1 MLEFARWKYVL
12 VLTLLLLSALYALP
26 NVYLKEPS
34 VQVSANRGGEVDQ
47 ALLNR
52 VNALLNEAGINARS
66 VAQEADNV
74 VVRLDSLEAQ
84 TLANDVLRRQLG
96 QDYTVALNL
105 ASTVPSWLASL
116 GGKPMVLGLD
126 LVGGVHFALQVDRQ
140 TAIDKRLDSFAE
152 DMRSTL
158 RENRIRY
165 RSVERRGQNE
175 IQVVLNNSSD
185 SSRARDE
192 LFKAQ
197 PDFEYVITADR
208 VTVTIPASEMAQITK
223 GAVEQNLSTLRN
235 RVNGLGV
242 AEPLIQ
248 RQGEDRIVVELPG
261 VQDTVQAKRMIGA
274 TASLEYRLLVEG
286 DAYDAVQ
293 TGRVP
298 PQARLYRDRNGAP
311 ILLNKRV
318 IVTGDQMVAASVT
331 SDQNGQPAV
340 NVTLNNV
347 GGQRMF
353 DVTSVNV
360 GKPMAVVYTE
370 RIPQVTLV
378 NGQEQRSF
386 RISEEVISVATING
400 VFGKNFIT
408 SGLTRE
414 EADNLSKL
422 LKSGSLAAPMDF
434 VEEYVIGPSLG
445 AENVA
450 RGVTAV
456 LYAFL
461 FTLLFFMLYYR
472 VFGIIT
478 CLALVFNL
486 LIVVAVMSLFGA
498 TMSLPGFAGLALSI
512 GLSVDANVL
521 INERIRE
528 ELRAGMPPKPAIVTG
543 YEKASDTIFDSNLT
557 GIIAGLALYAFGTG
571 PLKGFAIT
579 LVIGIIA
586 SMFTAIVVSRAL
598 VTLVYA
604 PRKKLKSLAI

>member
-1 MLEFARWKYVL
+1 MLEFARWKYFL

-26 NVYLKEPS
+26 NIYLKEPS
-34 VQVSANRGGEVDQ
+34 VQVSVNRGGEVDQ
-47 ALLNR
+47 ALLDQ
-52 VNALLNEAGINARS
+52 VNTLLNEAGIHPRS
-66 VAQEADNV
+66 VAQEADNL
-74 VVRLDSLEAQ
+74 VVRLNSLDDQ

-96 QDYTVALNL
+96 QNYTVALNL
-105 ASTVPSWLASL
+105 ASTVPDWLATL

-140 TAIDKRLDSFAE
+140 TAVDKRLDSFAE

-158 RENRIRY
+158 RENRINY

-175 IQVVLNNSSD
+175 IQVVLSNSSD
-185 SSRARDE
+185 SARARDE
-192 LFKAQ
+192 LFKTQ
-197 PDFEYVITADR
+197 PNFDYLINAERIT
-208 VTVTIPASEMAQITK
+208 VNIPASEMAQITK
-223 GAVEQNLSTLRN
+223 GAIEQNLTTLRN

-261 VQDTVQAKRMIGA
+261 VQDTAQAKRMIGA

-286 DAYDAVQ
+286 DAYDALQ

-311 ILLNKRV
+311 VLLNKRV

-331 SDQNGQPAV
+331 SDQNNQPAV
-340 NVTLNNV
+340 SITLNNA

-353 DVTSVNV
+353 DVTSQNV

-370 RIPQVTLV
+370 RIPQVTVV

-386 RISEEVISVATING
+386 KISEEVISIATING

-408 SGLTRE
+408 SGLTKN

-461 FTLLFFMLYYR
+461 FTLLFFMVYYR
-472 VFGIIT
+472 MFGIIT
-478 CLALVFNL
+478 CVALVFNL

-543 YEKASDTIFDSNLT
+543 YEKASDTILDSNLT

-586 SMFTAIVVSRAL
+586 SMFTAIVVSRAI
-598 VTLVYA
+598 VTLLYA

>member
-1 MLEFARWKYVL
+1 MLEFPRWKYAL
-12 VLTLLLLSALYALP
+12 IFALLLLSTLYALP
-26 NVYLKEPS
+26 NIYLKEPS
-34 VQVSANRGGEVDQ
+34 VQVSANRGREIDQ
-47 ALLNR
+47 ALQTQ
-52 VNALLNEAGINARS
+52 VNALLAQANIQPRAVAEEAGNL
-66 VAQEADNV
+66 
-74 VVRLDSLEAQ
+74 VVRLSSLEDQ
-84 TLANDVLRRQLG
+84 TLTNDLLRRELG

-105 ASTVPSWLASL
+105 ASTVPQWLAGL

-140 TAIDKRLDSFAE
+140 LAVEKRLDGIVE
-152 DMRSTL
+152 DMRTNL
-158 RENRIRY
+158 REKRISY
-165 RSVERRGQNE
+165 RSVERRGSTD
-175 IQVVLNNSSD
+175 IVVVLSNASD
-185 SSRARDE
+185 GGRARDV
-192 LFKAQ
+192 LFNAQ
-197 PDFEYVITADR
+197 PEFNYQVAAERLTIS
-208 VTVTIPASEMAQITK
+208 IPATEIAQITK
-223 GAVEQNLSTLRN
+223 GAVEQNLTTLRN

-261 VQDTVQAKRMIGA
+261 VQDTAQAKRMIGA
-274 TASLEYRLLVEG
+274 TASLEYRMVVEG
-286 DAYDAVQ
+286 DAYDAVR

-311 ILLNKRV
+311 VLLNKRV
-318 IVTGDQMVAASVT
+318 IVTGDQMVAATVST
-331 SDQNGQPAV
+331 DQNGQPAV
-340 NVTLNNV
+340 QVTLNSV
-347 GGQRMF
+347 GGQRML
-353 DVTSVNV
+353 DNTGANV

-370 RIPQVTLV
+370 RVPQITIVD
-378 NGQEQRSF
+378 GQEQRSF
-386 RISEEVISVATING
+386 RVSEEVISIATINA

-408 SGLTRE
+408 TGLARD
-414 EADNLSKL
+414 EAENLSKL

-461 FTLLFFMLYYR
+461 FTLLFFMVYYR
-472 VFGIIT
+472 MFGIIT
-478 CLALVFNL
+478 CMALVFNL

-528 ELRAGMPPKPAIVTG
+528 ELRLGVPPKPAIVAG
-543 YEKASDTIFDSNLT
+543 YEKASDTILDSNLT

-579 LVIGIIA
+579 LVIGIMA

-598 VTLVYA
+598 VTLFYA

>member
-1 MLEFARWKYVL
+1 MLEFARWKYFL
-12 VLTLLLLSALYALP
+12 VLTLLLLSVLYALP

-34 VQVSANRGGEVDQ
+34 VQVSANRGGEIDQ
-47 ALLNR
+47 ALLDR
-52 VNALLNEAGINARS
+52 VNTLLNQAGISPRL

-84 TLANDVLRRQLG
+84 TRANDVLRRQLG
-96 QDYTVALNL
+96 QGYTVALNL

-140 TAIDKRLDSFAE
+140 TAVDKRLDSFAE

-158 RENRIRY
+158 RENRISY
-165 RSVERRGQNE
+165 RSVERRGQSE

-185 SSRARDE
+185 GARARDE

-197 PDFEYVITADR
+197 PNFDYVINAER
-208 VTVTIPASEMAQITK
+208 ITVTIPASEMAQITK
-223 GAVEQNLSTLRN
+223 GAVEQNLTTLRN

-261 VQDTVQAKRMIGA
+261 VQDTAQAKRMIGA

-286 DAYDAVQ
+286 DAYDAAQ

-298 PQARLYRDRNGAP
+298 PQARLYRDRKGSP
-311 ILLNKRV
+311 VLLNKRV

-340 NVTLNNV
+340 SITLNNV

-370 RIPQVTLV
+370 RIPQVTVV

-386 RISEEVISVATING
+386 KISEEVISIATING
-400 VFGKNFIT
+400 VFGKSFIT
-408 SGLTRE
+408 SGLTKD

-461 FTLLFFMLYYR
+461 FTLLFFMVYYR
-472 VFGIIT
+472 MFGIIT

-598 VTLVYA
+598 VTLLYA

>member
-1 MLEFARWKYVL
+1 MLEFPRWKYFL
-12 VLTLLLLSALYALP
+12 VLILLLLSAVYALP
-26 NVYLKEPS
+26 NIYLKEPS
-34 VQVSANRGGEVDQ
+34 VQVSANRGSEIDQ
-47 ALLNR
+47 ALLGR
-52 VNALLNEAGINARS
+52 VNTLLNEADISPRS
-66 VAQEADNV
+66 VAQEADNL

-105 ASTVPSWLASL
+105 ASTVPNWLSAL

-140 TAIDKRLDSFAE
+140 TAVDKRLDGFAE

-158 RENRIRY
+158 RESRINY
-165 RSVERRGQNE
+165 RSVDRRGQNE
-175 IQVVLNNSSD
+175 IQVVLHNSSD
-185 SSRARDE
+185 GSRARDE
-192 LFKAQ
+192 LFKTLPNFDYLIA
-197 PDFEYVITADR
+197 ADR
-208 VTVTIPASEMAQITK
+208 ITVTIPASEMAQITK
-223 GAVEQNLSTLRN
+223 GAIEQNLTTLHN

-248 RQGEDRIVVELPG
+248 RQGDDRIVVELPG
-261 VQDTVQAKRMIGA
+261 VQDTAQAKRMIGA

-286 DAYDAVQ
+286 DAYDAAQ
-293 TGRVP
+293 SGRIP

-311 ILLNKRV
+311 VLLNKRV

-331 SDQNGQPAV
+331 SDQDNQPAV
-340 NVTLNNV
+340 NVTLNSV

-353 DVTSVNV
+353 DVTSRNV

-370 RIPQVTLV
+370 RIPQVTIV

-386 RISEEVISVATING
+386 KISEEVISIATING

-408 SGLTRE
+408 SGLSKN

-461 FTLLFFMLYYR
+461 FTLLFFMVYYR
-472 VFGIIT
+472 MFGIIT

-598 VTLVYA
+598 VTLLYA

>member
-12 VLTLLLLSALYALP
+12 VLSILLISALYALP

-34 VQVSANRGGEVDQ
+34 VQVSANRGRQVDQ
-47 ALLNR
+47 ALLDR
-52 VNALLNEAGINARS
+52 VNTLLNEAGISARS

-84 TLANDVLRRQLG
+84 TLANDVLRHQLG

-105 ASTVPSWLASL
+105 ASTVPNWLASL

-140 TAIDKRLDSFAE
+140 TAVDKRLDSFAE

-158 RENRIRY
+158 RENRINY

-175 IQVVLNNSSD
+175 IYIVLSNSSD
-185 SSRARDE
+185 GARARDE

-197 PDFEYVITADR
+197 PDFDYLIAADR
-208 VTVTIPASEMAQITK
+208 ITVTIPANEMAQITK
-223 GAVEQNLSTLRN
+223 GAVEQNLTTLRN

-286 DAYDAVQ
+286 DAYDALQ

-298 PQARLYRDRNGAP
+298 PQARLYKDRNGSP
-311 ILLNKRV
+311 VLLNKRV

-370 RIPQVTLV
+370 RIPQVTVV

-386 RISEEVISVATING
+386 RINEEVISIATING

-461 FTLLFFMLYYR
+461 FTLLFFMVYYR
-472 VFGIIT
+472 MFGIIT

-598 VTLVYA
+598 VTLLYA

>member
-1 MLEFARWKYVL
+1 MLEFARWKYFL

-26 NVYLKEPS
+26 NIYLKEPS
-34 VQVSANRGGEVDQ
+34 VQVSVNRGGEVDQ
-47 ALLNR
+47 ALLDQ
-52 VNALLNEAGINARS
+52 VNTLLNEVGIHPRS
-66 VAQEADNV
+66 VAQEADNL
-74 VVRLDSLEAQ
+74 VVRLHSLDEQ

-96 QDYTVALNL
+96 QNYTVALNL
-105 ASTVPSWLASL
+105 ASTVPDWLATL

-140 TAIDKRLDSFAE
+140 TAVDKRLDSFAE

-158 RENRIRY
+158 RENRINY

-175 IQVVLNNSSD
+175 IQVVLSNSSD
-185 SSRARDE
+185 STRARDE
-192 LFKAQ
+192 LFKTQ
-197 PDFEYVITADR
+197 PNFDYLINAERIT
-208 VTVTIPASEMAQITK
+208 VNIPANEMAQITK
-223 GAVEQNLSTLRN
+223 GAIEQNLTTLRN

-261 VQDTVQAKRMIGA
+261 VQDTAQAKRMIGA

-286 DAYDAVQ
+286 DAYDALQ

-311 ILLNKRV
+311 VLLNKRV

-331 SDQNGQPAV
+331 SDQNNQPAV
-340 NVTLNNV
+340 SITLNNA

-353 DVTSVNV
+353 DVTSQNV

-370 RIPQVTLV
+370 RIPQVTV
-378 NGQEQRSF
+378 VDGQEQRSF
-386 RISEEVISVATING
+386 KISEEVISIATING

-408 SGLTRE
+408 SGLTKN

-461 FTLLFFMLYYR
+461 FTLLFFMVYYR
-472 VFGIIT
+472 MFGIIT
-478 CLALVFNL
+478 CVALVFNL

-543 YEKASDTIFDSNLT
+543 YEKASDTILDSNLT

-586 SMFTAIVVSRAL
+586 SMFTAIVVSRAI
-598 VTLVYA
+598 VTLLYA